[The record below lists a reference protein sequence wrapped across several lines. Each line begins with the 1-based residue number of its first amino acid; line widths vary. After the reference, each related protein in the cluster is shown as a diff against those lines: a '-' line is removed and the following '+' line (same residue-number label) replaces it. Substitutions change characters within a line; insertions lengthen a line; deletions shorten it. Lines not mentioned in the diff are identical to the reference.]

1 MELQAKLLRFLQE
14 RVIQRV
20 GGHKEIPIDV
30 RIICATHQDLT
41 RHISEGRFRED
52 LYYRISE
59 ITINIPPLK
68 ERDGDALMLA
78 KAFLNRFNEE
88 HGRSIRGFDN
98 DAVMAI
104 EAYDWPGNVREIE
117 SRIKRAIIMA
127 DGSHIT
133 RDDLELSQPE
143 EEPLPF
149 NLKQIREDAE
159 RIAIQRALAHSN
171 DNISDTAKLLGI
183 TRPTLYTIL
192 EKHGLKP

>member
-1 MELQAKLLRFLQE
+1 
-14 RVIQRV
+14 
-20 GGHKEIPIDV
+20 
-30 RIICATHQDLT
+30 
-41 RHISEGRFRED
+41 
-52 LYYRISE
+52 
-59 ITINIPPLK
+59 
-68 ERDGDALMLA
+68 MLA

-98 DAVMAI
+98 DAVLAI
-104 EAYDWPGNVREIE
+104 EASAWPGPVRDLE